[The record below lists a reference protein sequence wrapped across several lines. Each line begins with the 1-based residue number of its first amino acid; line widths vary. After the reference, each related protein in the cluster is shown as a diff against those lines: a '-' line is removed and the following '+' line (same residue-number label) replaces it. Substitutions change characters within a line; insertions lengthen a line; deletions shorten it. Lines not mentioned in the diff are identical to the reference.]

1 MERGGGRAVLSIDTA
16 NPLSVK
22 NPHYLV
28 MEVLDPGKGA
38 GVRNLGYNSGFAVK
52 EGEAYLFTCYTK
64 NLSGKPEGLQV
75 TLEGQDGRIYAGLTF
90 QSDGGTWEN
99 RTAGLSAGKRILR
112 PGWC

>member
-1 MERGGGRAVLSIDTA
+1 MQSFPLIQQ

-28 MEVLDPGKGA
+28 MEVLDPGKRRRGKE
-38 GVRNLGYNSGFAVK
+38 LGLQQRLCGKRRGS
-52 EGEAYLFTCYTK
+52 LPFTCYTK

-75 TLEGQDGRIYAGLTF
+75 TLEGQDGWIYAGLTF

-99 RTAGLSAGKRILR
+99 RDGRFVCRKRILR